1 LVCIRHFKPECFLG
15 NKLRKCS
22 VPTEELGFDP
32 IYLSVEQFEQNK
44 ISSDGVG
51 YGREIISKDSDAE
64 IMRNVSHEAEI
75 LHYDENEAEMRNVSH
90 EAEILHYDQ
99 IENIEKDNSL
109 KNENMRLKKENSALK
124 KQIQFWKNR
133 SRRLGLE
140 NASFKRVFSKNLAC
154 GKTKDEIEE
163 MLTKCKTFQE
173 ALIRKIALLNY
184 KITEFNEQ
192 KCSENEIK
200 NELPCD
206 LTPGL
211 EGTNFNRLKNLASS
225 LNESDRN
232 CVLIFDESPLRTEIS
247 YQSEADRVV
256 GFRDLGD
263 GRSDQDRYA
272 TPCIL

>member
-1 LVCIRHFKPECFLG
+1 
-15 NKLRKCS
+15 
-22 VPTEELGFDP
+22 
-32 IYLSVEQFEQNK
+32 
-44 ISSDGVG
+44 
-51 YGREIISKDSDAE
+51 
-64 IMRNVSHEAEI
+64 
-75 LHYDENEAEMRNVSH
+75 
-90 EAEILHYDQ
+90 
-99 IENIEKDNSL
+99 
-109 KNENMRLKKENSALK
+109 
-124 KQIQFWKNR
+124 
-133 SRRLGLE
+133 
-140 NASFKRVFSKNLAC
+140 
-154 GKTKDEIEE
+154 